1 MFKSMIYALAAWCL
15 FAPMTIADTE
25 PTTVTSTS
33 ETDIQTMLNKLL
45 PIAEDLLL
53 AHGEFF
59 PFGGA
64 MKEAQEVVTLSG
76 IDGLNEDQPAAQDVI
91 DLLDIN
97 LRIGAENKQYF
108 ATAVLSNVFVVPPG
122 QSESIPAIAVALD
135 HHTGLSMT
143 LVFPYVVNGGTVE
156 MGDMFAKAND
166 RKIFGER

>member
-1 MFKSMIYALAAWCL
+1 MLKPIIFAVVAWCL
-15 FAPMTIADTE
+15 LAPVAIADTDPAIE
-25 PTTVTSTS
+25 RSTT
-33 ETDIQTMLNKLL
+33 EADIQVMLNKLL

-64 MKEAQEVVTLSG
+64 MKEAQEVVTISG
-76 IDGLNEDQPAAQDVI
+76 IDGLNEDQPAAKEVI
-91 DLLDIN
+91 DLLDLN

-122 QSESIPAIAVALD
+122 QSESVPAIAVALD
-135 HHTGLSMT
+135 HSAGLSMT
-143 LVFPYVVNGGTVE
+143 LVFPYVINGGTVE
-156 MGDMFAKAND
+156 MGDTFAKAND

>member
-1 MFKSMIYALAAWCL
+1 MHKFTIFAVCAWCL
-15 FAPMTIADTE
+15 LVPVTFADTQPATE
-25 PTTVTSTS
+25 PFTT

-64 MKEAQEVVTLSG
+64 MKEAQEVVTISG
-76 IDGLNEDQPAAQDVI
+76 IDGLNDDQPAAQEVI
-91 DLLDIN
+91 DLLDLN

-122 QSESIPAIAVALD
+122 KTESVPAIAVVLD
-135 HHTGLSMT
+135 HRAGLSMT
-143 LVFPYVVNGGTVE
+143 LIFPYVINGGTVE
-156 MGDMFAKAND
+156 MGDPFAKAND
-166 RKIFGER
+166 RKIFGDR